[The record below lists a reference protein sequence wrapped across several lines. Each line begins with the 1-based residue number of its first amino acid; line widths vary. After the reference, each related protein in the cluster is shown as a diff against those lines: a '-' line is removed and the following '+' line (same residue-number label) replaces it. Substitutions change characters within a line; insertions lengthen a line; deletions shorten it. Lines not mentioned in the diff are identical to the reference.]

1 MTDEGRV
8 GTSGDLGL
16 RSLLLS
22 RRILLSIDLEWHIGN
37 YLLLSRHKQQKPTY
51 SVSISFVFL
60 CFLNKNAELDS
71 HSMSKI
77 EAELEAELER
87 LELNITASSIKGKTS
102 ALDEVFIKFSHFS
115 INILME

>member
-1 MTDEGRV
+1 
-8 GTSGDLGL
+8 
-16 RSLLLS
+16 
-22 RRILLSIDLEWHIGN
+22 
-37 YLLLSRHKQQKPTY
+37 
-51 SVSISFVFL
+51 
-60 CFLNKNAELDS
+60 
-71 HSMSKI
+71 MSKI